1 MKSEKGGDFGVFH
14 CSKILGIVLL
24 SCCATP
30 AFAQPANDSFAN
42 RIPIA
47 VDQASVSGT
56 LSNAT
61 FEAGEPI
68 IEGVSSGQTA
78 WWTWTAPSN
87 GIMTL
92 EIDGTGFNPLL
103 AVYQGSELPNLSL
116 VASNIF
122 LSCYED
128 TECGCHWRERTGVR
142 FHVAQGAV
150 YQIGVDSAVITDSG
164 WEYQTG
170 VGGGLENQVVHTTNV
185 LAGGAVQLTLHF
197 QPAPQND
204 DLAHAILLSG
214 KRKHINTSNAGA
226 TREAGEPLHLGNP
239 SGSSVWYSWKA
250 PASGRVTLSANEIE
264 QYAEPVTYST
274 FGFSL
279 SSLSVIV
286 GSGSG
291 SFCGDE
297 IDQSPPPKFYPVF
310 AAYTGSSV
318 DSLVSANAL
327 ELGLEDY
334 PHAVSFDAVRGT
346 TYQIAFDGNAGT
358 TGNTP
363 LYLALTKPASNDAFK
378 HRLKMHGA
386 RTIATGYNAGATH
399 EANEPAAPANSTGK
413 SVWWSWTAPVNG
425 LVWINLDGSDYE
437 SSPVSVFTGSKLKNL
452 TTVPSITRTNSPG
465 YTSFEAVAGHTYQ
478 IATYDLNGLTGKIK
492 MSLWAEA
499 VETPLVNQMNLGQT
513 LSILRFNALPKQK
526 ILLQHLKGE
535 SWKNVRTAVAH
546 QRTVNFMVRPA
557 AGEGAG
563 NYRAVVVD
571 YIR

>member
-1 MKSEKGGDFGVFH
+1 MTHYVGPLF
-14 CSKILGIVLL
+14 
-24 SCCATP
+24 SC
-30 AFAQPANDSFAN
+30 
-42 RIPIA
+42 
-47 VDQASVSGT
+47 
-56 LSNAT
+56 
-61 FEAGEPI
+61 GE
-68 IEGVSSGQTA
+68 
-78 WWTWTAPSN
+78 
-87 GIMTL
+87 
-92 EIDGTGFNPLL
+92 
-103 AVYQGSELPNLSL
+103 
-116 VASNIF
+116 
-122 LSCYED
+122 
-128 TECGCHWRERTGVR
+128 
-142 FHVAQGAV
+142 
-150 YQIGVDSAVITDSG
+150 
-164 WEYQTG
+164 
-170 VGGGLENQVVHTTNV
+170 
-185 LAGGAVQLTLHF
+185 
-197 QPAPQND
+197 
-204 DLAHAILLSG
+204 
-214 KRKHINTSNAGA
+214 
-226 TREAGEPLHLGNP
+226 
-239 SGSSVWYSWKA
+239 
-250 PASGRVTLSANEIE
+250 
-264 QYAEPVTYST
+264 
-274 FGFSL
+274 
-279 SSLSVIV
+279 
-286 GSGSG
+286 
-291 SFCGDE
+291 E
-297 IDQSPPPKFYPVF
+297 IDQNPLPGFYPVF

-363 LYLALTKPASNDAFK
+363 LYLALTKPASNDAVK

-535 SWKNVRTAVAH
+535 TWKNVRTAVAH

-557 AGEGAG
+557 TGESAG